1 MAIKNIHIFE
11 LVKKGEKQRSSP
23 SHFRLIKL
31 SLDWLLPSR
40 ANLRFTLHFKTI
52 ENIVIKKMGLLTI
65 IFKN

>member
-11 LVKKGEKQRSSP
+11 LIKKGEKQSSSP

-31 SLDWLLPSR
+31 SLNWLLPSR
-40 ANLRFTLHFKTI
+40 ASLRFTLYFKIIGNITI
-52 ENIVIKKMGLLTI
+52 NKMSLLTI